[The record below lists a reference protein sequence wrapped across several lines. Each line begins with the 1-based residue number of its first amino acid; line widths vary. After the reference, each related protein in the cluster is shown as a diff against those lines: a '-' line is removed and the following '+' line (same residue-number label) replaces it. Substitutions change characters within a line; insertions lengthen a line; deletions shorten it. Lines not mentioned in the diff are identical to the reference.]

1 MVVDFPWYMGMA
13 PLLGWCLD
21 AVVASRRL
29 DPLLPNAVRRSA
41 ARFEFVLRQAFPDNP
56 GRAGWMLVLWI
67 GAAAW
72 LVGWMLTSGSWV
84 LAGHSV
90 SFAAWTALF
99 FLVLNVRGQATAGLQ
114 MQRTLD
120 AEDSERAAEWL
131 HLLGES
137 ATIDGGD
144 EALAGAG
151 VRQLSHS
158 VVRSAILPLFWGL
171 LLGAGG
177 ALAALAVHLV
187 ARQSTEEQLSDPFW
201 QSVNRADVWMTTAPS
216 WVALVFIQTALPFA
230 GGQRGPAM
238 AAFLNRYRERPLDR
252 VAAAVAYGLDLG
264 PSSGGH
270 EDGAN
275 VSSAD
280 LHRATVLLWTSTA
293 LAAAAASL
301 AAGLLYRFVL

>member
-1 MVVDFPWYMGMA
+1 MVDFPWYMGMA

-21 AVVASRRL
+21 AVVASRRI

-72 LVGWMLTSGSWV
+72 LIGWMLTSGAWV
-84 LAGHSV
+84 LAGHGV

-99 FLVLNVRGQATAGLQ
+99 FVALNVRSQATAALL
-114 MQRTLD
+114 MQRALD
-120 AEDSERAAEWL
+120 DERSEGAAEWL
-131 HLLGES
+131 HVLGES
-137 ATIDGGD
+137 GESGEGH

-158 VVRSAILPLFWGL
+158 VVRSALLPLFWGL
-171 LLGAGG
+171 VLGAGG

-187 ARQSTEEQLSDPFW
+187 ARQSAEDQLDDPFW
-201 QSVNRADVWMTTAPS
+201 QSVNRAGVWVTTAPS
-216 WVALVFIQTALPFA
+216 WFALLFIQAALPFA

-238 AAFLNRYRERPLDR
+238 AGFLNRYREQPLDR
-252 VAAAVAYGLDLG
+252 VAAAVAYGLGLG
-264 PSSGGH
+264 PSAGGH
-270 EDGAN
+270 EDGED
-275 VSSAD
+275 VSSTD
-280 LHRATVLLWTSTA
+280 LHRATVLLWTTTA
-293 LAAAAASL
+293 LAAAAVSL
-301 AAGLLYRFVL
+301 AASIIYRFVL